1 MVSFFPFSKF
11 SASSKAS
18 SGSSH
23 ASQQDNAVPR
33 QRCILHSAG
42 HGIVPAVGINA
53 SKMTWQEA
61 TIMAVRG
68 THVQLKIN
76 GQSRNFWNHDSAR
89 LFEFLGA
96 TDGHVRDASGE
107 RKDAGAPVLLWN
119 EEHQLLG
126 LRDGKIF
133 SLSHLSPEPL
143 TACVTAENR

>member
-1 MVSFFPFSKF
+1 MVSFFPFSKS
-11 SASSKAS
+11 SASVKAT

-23 ASQQDNAVPR
+23 TDQRMNVPLS
-33 QRCILHSAG
+33 QRCTLHSAG
-42 HGIVPAVGINA
+42 HGIVPAIGINA
-53 SKMTWQEA
+53 SNMTWQEA

-68 THVQLKIN
+68 TRVQLKID
-76 GQSRNFWNHDSAR
+76 GQSRNFWHHDSAR

-96 TDGHVRDASGE
+96 TDGQVRDASGE
-107 RKDAGAPVLLWN
+107 RRDAGAPLLLWN

-126 LRDGKIF
+126 LRDDKIF

>member
-1 MVSFFPFSKF
+1 MGSFFSFSKL
-11 SASSKAS
+11 STSSKNTSDS
-18 SGSSH
+18 SQID
-23 ASQQDNAVPR
+23 QQKNVSLS
-33 QRCILHSAG
+33 QRCTLHSAG

-76 GQSRNFWNHDSAR
+76 GQSRNFWNHDSTR
-89 LFEFLGA
+89 LFEFLSA
-96 TDGHVRDASGE
+96 TDGQVRDASGK

-133 SLSHLSPEPL
+133 SVSHLSPKPL

>member
-11 SASSKAS
+11 SASSKATSAS
-18 SGSSH
+18 SQID
-23 ASQQDNAVPR
+23 QQKNVSLSR
-33 QRCILHSAG
+33 RCTLHSAG

-76 GQSRNFWNHDSAR
+76 GQSRNFWNHDSTR
-89 LFEFLGA
+89 LFEFLSA
-96 TDGHVRDASGE
+96 TDGQVRDASGE

-126 LRDGKIF
+126 SRDGKIF
-133 SLSHLSPEPL
+133 CLSHLSTEPL